1 MRIAW
6 EFYAKP
12 DRLAAMILWRITG
25 WCLLVM
31 AFVFT
36 AAEAVVH
43 GLLKEYGI
51 VASSKVLEVL
61 APDTLAHMK
70 AAIVDNISSL
80 AWDPFMLSLLQLPGW
95 ILLGGPGVFL
105 VWFFR
110 DRTPGDSELPDD
122 YPHTTYEDIVAA
134 AEEADYD
141 DIGLP
146 SKYRDLSDY
155 DPTEKIDGN
164 LPGYLTDAARRD
176 DLAAVENPKK
186 IDVMSVVRNLPR
198 PGSDGSDGKD

>member
-1 MRIAW
+1 
-6 EFYAKP
+6 
-12 DRLAAMILWRITG
+12 MILWRITG
-25 WCLLVM
+25 WCILVM

-43 GLLKEYGI
+43 GMLSEYGI
-51 VASSKVLEVL
+51 VAASKVLAVL
-61 APDTLAHMK
+61 APDTLADMK
-70 AAIVDNISSL
+70 EAVTENMSPL
-80 AWDPFMLSLLQLPGW
+80 VWDPFMLTLLQLPGW

-105 VWFFR
+105 VWYFR
-110 DRTPGDSELPDD
+110 DRTPGDSEIPDD

-146 SKYRDLSDY
+146 SKYRDLDDY
-155 DPTEKIDGN
+155 DPTGQIDDSQ
-164 LPGYLTDAARRD
+164 PGYLTDAARAD
-176 DLAAVENPKK
+176 DLAVQSPKK

-198 PGSDGSDGKD
+198 PGSDRDGGGGKD

>member
-1 MRIAW
+1 
-6 EFYAKP
+6 
-12 DRLAAMILWRITG
+12 MILWRITG
-25 WCLLVM
+25 WCILVM

-43 GLLKEYGI
+43 GMLSEYGI
-51 VASSKVLEVL
+51 VAASKVLAVL
-61 APDTLAHMK
+61 APDTLADMK
-70 AAIVDNISSL
+70 ETVTENMSPL
-80 AWDPFMLSLLQLPGW
+80 VWDPFMLTLLQLPGW

-105 VWFFR
+105 VWYFR
-110 DRTPGDSELPDD
+110 DRTPGDSEIPDD

-146 SKYRDLSDY
+146 SKYRDLDDY
-155 DPTEKIDGN
+155 DPTGQIDDSQ
-164 LPGYLTDAARRD
+164 PGYLTDAARAD
-176 DLAAVENPKK
+176 DLAVQSPKK

-198 PGSDGSDGKD
+198 PGSDRDGGGGKD

>member
-1 MRIAW
+1 M
-6 EFYAKP
+6 F
-12 DRLAAMILWRITG
+12 LWRIPG

-43 GLLKEYGI
+43 GMLNKFGI
-51 VASSKVLEVL
+51 VAASKVMEIL
-61 APDTLAHMK
+61 APDTLAGMK
-70 AAIVDNISSL
+70 AAITENISPL
-80 AWDPFMLSLLQLPGW
+80 VWDPFMLTLLQLPGW

-110 DRTPGDSELPDD
+110 DRTPGDFELPDD
-122 YPHTTYEDIVAA
+122 YPHTTYEDILAA

-146 SKYRDLSDY
+146 SKYRDLADY
-155 DPTEKIDGN
+155 DPTEKMDDSV
-164 LPGYLTDAARRD
+164 PGYLADASRAD
-176 DLAAVENPKK
+176 DLTAVEAPNKL
-186 IDVMSVVRNLPR
+186 DVMSVVRNLPR
-198 PGSDGSDGKD
+198 PGNDSGGGKD

>member
-1 MRIAW
+1 
-6 EFYAKP
+6 
-12 DRLAAMILWRITG
+12 MILWRITG
-25 WCLLVM
+25 WCILVM

-43 GLLKEYGI
+43 GMLSEYGI
-51 VASSKVLEVL
+51 VSASKVLAVL
-61 APDTLAHMK
+61 APDTLADMK
-70 AAIVDNISSL
+70 EAVTENMSPL
-80 AWDPFMLSLLQLPGW
+80 VWDPFMLTLLQLPGW

-105 VWFFR
+105 VWYFR
-110 DRTPGDSELPDD
+110 DRTPGDSEIPDD

-146 SKYRDLSDY
+146 SKYRDLDDY
-155 DPTEKIDGN
+155 DPTGQIDDSQ
-164 LPGYLTDAARRD
+164 PGYLTDAARAD
-176 DLAAVENPKK
+176 DLAVQSPKK

-198 PGSDGSDGKD
+198 PGSDRDGGGGKD